1 MHSKAILLASLINE
15 NLIDVDCN
23 QFGFPKK
30 DNMGHCVICTF
41 LNEPKKNNMFCL
53 VIEFKKYFENVE

>member
-15 NLIDVDCN
+15 NLIDVDSN
-23 QFGFPKK
+23 QFCFPKK

-41 LNEPKKNNMFCL
+41 FNEPKKKIICECAVKFD
-53 VIEFKKYFENVE
+53 KS